1 MNEKLREYLR
11 SINVGVLNPI
21 QKSITDKTEVGWHC
35 VSGADIRMNSEI
47 MNVKAFISDNKIPYT
62 VVDTEDYTK
71 SFFIYKN

>member
-47 MNVKAFISDNKIPYT
+47 INIRAFIFDNDLPYT
-62 VVDTEDYTK
+62 VVDSEEYTK
-71 SFFIYKN
+71 SFFIYK